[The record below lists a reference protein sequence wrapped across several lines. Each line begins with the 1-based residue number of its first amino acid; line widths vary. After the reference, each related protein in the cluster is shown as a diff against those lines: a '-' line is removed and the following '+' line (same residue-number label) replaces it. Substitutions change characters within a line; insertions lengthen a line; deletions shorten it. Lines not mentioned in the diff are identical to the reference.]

1 MRTHPLINRGV
12 TVSVIALLVALAFTP
27 SIHADMEKNAAIST
41 TFGAFGTLSGY
52 VNDTNKDPID
62 GALVRVH
69 FHGTYE
75 EDYTDSSGYYHVTNI
90 PICWCMKNCTASKEG
105 YITEWVLLSIGG
117 NETYDFVLER
127 DDSGL
132 AEFTTEVCGLPG
144 QEPQTVQLT
153 QEQADEVDR
162 LFEDIRTQLD
172 MVETREEAVEIFN
185 EAIVELDRYGLLGGM
200 SVKQAQRL
208 ITGGYDSTLIDKIA
222 GEIENVFI
230 GETKLNLM
238 CLIFGNTTRT
248 LFAGPFV
255 WGFNSLFF
263 KSLTFFDTLSRILQL
278 PGLWQYILYLPLIPF
293 LLVSYA
299 MLFKSTFVPLS
310 AVNKI
315 TFGYAS
321 FIMQEPYIAYYPAF
335 GSVWTVGLL
344 GVKEWDDRIY
354 GRINDIFPLWYPPF
368 EAYYPGAICF
378 TGIKIVPLDNPL
390 ESVSSYMGFA
400 LAVRLGNERPY
411 DWIWP

>member
-200 SVKQAQRL
+200 SVKQAQKL
-208 ITGGYDSTLIDKIA
+208 ISIGYH
-222 GEIENVFI
+222 V
-230 GETKLNLM
+230 
-238 CLIFGNTTRT
+238 
-248 LFAGPFV
+248 
-255 WGFNSLFF
+255 
-263 KSLTFFDTLSRILQL
+263 LSGMSNR
-278 PGLWQYILYLPLIPF
+278 
-293 LLVSYA
+293 
-299 MLFKSTFVPLS
+299 
-310 AVNKI
+310 
-315 TFGYAS
+315 
-321 FIMQEPYIAYYPAF
+321 
-335 GSVWTVGLL
+335 
-344 GVKEWDDRIY
+344 
-354 GRINDIFPLWYPPF
+354 
-368 EAYYPGAICF
+368 
-378 TGIKIVPLDNPL
+378 
-390 ESVSSYMGFA
+390 
-400 LAVRLGNERPY
+400 
-411 DWIWP
+411 